1 MDVIQGLLK
10 EIYDGK
16 LSPVL
21 LDDLIT
27 RIEVA
32 RNQTSY
38 TAKQEWDE
46 KDVVLITYADQ
57 FTNKEKKHFQYST
70 IFISSIWRIF
80 LILCTFCPFILI
92 HLMTVSRLLI
102 ISRSIRWR
110 GTGKISVSSAC
121 LHG

>member
-10 EIYDGK
+10 EIYNGK
-16 LSPVL
+16 LTPVL

-32 RNQTSY
+32 RNQISY
-38 TAKQEWDE
+38 TAKQGWDE

-57 FTNKEKKHFQYST
+57 FTNKEEKTLSVFDGFYQQHLADIFNIVHLLPFYPYSSDDGFSV
-70 IFISSIWRIF
+70 IDYR
-80 LILCTFCPFILI
+80 
-92 HLMTVSRLLI
+92 
-102 ISRSIRWR
+102 RSIRWR